1 MHLNSSA
8 RPIFALAVVAVGLA
22 FCIPLHL
29 YPFPNYI
36 EELLVTLGVFACSAW
51 LMWQRVDLKFS
62 VWSGLWLLLGALF
75 IASALTQTASFAA
88 FKLFYIF
95 FWFVG
100 ALALLISEQ
109 VDWDDHGVSDVL
121 AMVLL
126 YSALVCA
133 VVGLLRHFDL
143 LWQDVAVFIPMY
155 RSERMMGLIGHS
167 NYFAFVCL
175 VGVLSAAWLFQ
186 RGKLGVFG
194 VVSSVTIFIVCIVLT
209 WTRSVVVA
217 WFVLALLLS
226 LQFRRLNA
234 SRFMLVVL
242 LGLAALVL
250 MQPFGSL
257 LSQLLGGGAAN
268 VVVDE
273 RLAAFGG
280 KGGDSSG
287 RLREWAIAWQVFCDH
302 PFWGVGIGNYGEAAF
317 AKHIELGVL
326 SPAGFFIH
334 SHNLLLQFLA
344 ELGVFGGLW
353 LLLFF
358 TLGVRGWWR
367 AAADVRR
374 VLPVSIL
381 LIFSVYSFF
390 EFPYWL
396 MHFFVLNLLV
406 LGALGE
412 RRVHVDLTLGKV
424 FSAILVF
431 VFCATSIVY
440 VPLVERFY
448 WSLNQYLVRAPTD
461 SSQYV
466 FVDSLIRDP
475 LMEPYGY
482 LVYIANFEVSPKT
495 AQQELPV
502 LEKLRRHFPFDSV
515 LARLAVLQ
523 FATGR
528 TAESF
533 KTIEDM
539 RIYYGD
545 QIVKNF
551 LSQLEEV
558 ERAFP
563 DVDFSALSKA
573 MER

>member
-8 RPIFALAVVAVGLA
+8 RPIFALAVIVVGLS

-51 LMWQRVDLKFS
+51 LMWQRVGLKFS
-62 VWSGLWLLLGALF
+62 VWSGLWLLLGGLF
-75 IASALTQTASFAA
+75 IASALTHSASFVA

-109 VDWDDHGVSDVL
+109 VDWEDHGVSDVL
-121 AMVLL
+121 ATMLL

-175 VGVLSAAWLFQ
+175 IGVLSAAWLFQ
-186 RGKLGVFG
+186 RGKLGALG
-194 VVSSVTIFIVCIVLT
+194 VISSVTIFVVCIVLT

-226 LQFRRLNA
+226 LQFKRLNA
-234 SRFMLVVL
+234 GRFMLVVL
-242 LGLAALVL
+242 VGLAALVL
-250 MQPFGSL
+250 LQPFGGL
-257 LSQLLGGGAAN
+257 LSQFLGGGAAN

-287 RLREWAIAWQVFCDH
+287 RLREWAIAWQVFCDN

-317 AKHIELGVL
+317 AKHIELGVP

-334 SHNLLLQFLA
+334 SHNILLQFLA

-358 TLGVRGWWR
+358 ILGAKGWWH

-374 VLPVSIL
+374 VLPASIL
-381 LIFSVYSFF
+381 LIFSVYSLF
-390 EFPYWL
+390 EFPYWI

-406 LGALGE
+406 LSALGGGQLQVSL
-412 RRVHVDLTLGKV
+412 RLGKV
-424 FSAILVF
+424 FSAILAF
-431 VFCATSIVY
+431 IFCAVTIVY
-440 VPLVERFY
+440 VPLIERFY
-448 WSLNQYLVRAPTD
+448 WSLKQYLVRAPTD
-461 SSQYV
+461 ISQYV

-482 LVYIANFEVSPKT
+482 LIYVANFEVSPKT
-495 AQQELPV
+495 AQRDLEM
-502 LEKLRRHFPFDSV
+502 LEKFRRHLPYDPV
-515 LARLAVLQ
+515 LARLAILQ
-523 FATGR
+523 FATGDS
-528 TAESF
+528 AGSF
-533 KTIEDM
+533 KTLEEM

-545 QIVKNF
+545 ESVENVS
-551 LSQLEEV
+551 SQLEEA

-573 MER
+573 VEQ